1 MSTDEQLKIVI
12 QTLQEEIKHSHE
24 LNNELRINIDNQTK
38 QQNELNNINDYLKQK
53 ITAMQ
58 MDNSNYSNIQARLET
73 QIYSQEQE
81 LTTLKREIH
90 QLSKAKKDAEKKL
103 TLELQEFEKDKM
115 DWQQRE
121 ADLYNQIRALNIAE
135 PRTPRRRSVT
145 TLSPFGLGDIEENK
159 KDTETTTSLNV
170 PKLSSPSYAREA
182 KIAQRTIK
190 AQDKLIADLK
200 MELDKQRTIVQ
211 EHKNQIQN
219 QSLRM
224 EHLEYEIAN
233 VKQLNCSL
241 MEDNESYQILLHEK
255 TVNGEFMMNPI
266 MQVHDSS
273 VIMKESNSSSSST
286 VSNGLNLA
294 AELNMASD
302 WNQKDQETTIQKLN
316 DEIKKLE
323 DTIRALQLYM
333 NKILMK
339 VIDNKQLEDVLSI
352 DQPKKE
358 EKPVTPVEPKIT
370 FDTNTTKPTQTVGR
384 PRRRTI
390 SYWGSKSNNPTPLDT
405 SSQIPSSVNE
415 MDKRRHSS
423 IIPSE
428 NLQPEKSTS
437 TTLTSGN
444 SGWAKA
450 LRRMSMITWG
460 SKGPMLGNDNTVF
473 SSSEEDSIM
482 N

>member
-1 MSTDEQLKIVI
+1 M
-12 QTLQEEIKHSHE
+12 
-24 LNNELRINIDNQTK
+24 
-38 QQNELNNINDYLKQK
+38 
-53 ITAMQ
+53 
-58 MDNSNYSNIQARLET
+58 
-73 QIYSQEQE
+73 
-81 LTTLKREIH
+81 
-90 QLSKAKKDAEKKL
+90 
-103 TLELQEFEKDKM
+103 
-115 DWQQRE
+115 
-121 ADLYNQIRALNIAE
+121 
-135 PRTPRRRSVT
+135 T

-266 MQVHDSS
+266 MQVNIFWLFHCILYLMNCMFKQVHDSS

-302 WNQKDQETTIQKLN
+302 WNQKDQETTIQSKLF
-316 DEIKKLE
+316 
-323 DTIRALQLYM
+323 Y
-333 NKILMK
+333 
-339 VIDNKQLEDVLSI
+339 
-352 DQPKKE
+352 
-358 EKPVTPVEPKIT
+358 
-370 FDTNTTKPTQTVGR
+370 
-384 PRRRTI
+384 
-390 SYWGSKSNNPTPLDT
+390 
-405 SSQIPSSVNE
+405 
-415 MDKRRHSS
+415 
-423 IIPSE
+423 
-428 NLQPEKSTS
+428 
-437 TTLTSGN
+437 
-444 SGWAKA
+444 
-450 LRRMSMITWG
+450 
-460 SKGPMLGNDNTVF
+460 
-473 SSSEEDSIM
+473 
-482 N
+482 